1 MDQPTV
7 LRETKI
13 GQKGFVKEDVLTY
26 LDELNSKI
34 QSLEDDL
41 KNASGQKP
49 ADPQELIKYRNQ
61 VDNLQEKL
69 NASNNALRAAKKE
82 NEELQGQI
90 AKLKAGDPAAVGTP
104 AANNAQTQAALDAAK
119 KEIDN
124 LKAQLRIANERA
136 NANSGAA
143 PVNNAQAQA
152 AVEAAKKEI
161 DNLRAQLRTAA
172 QKVTDAE
179 KKAAE
184 AEKKAASSNAAA
196 PADNKAAAGELAK
209 LKLELEKTAAEVKAK
224 SAELDAKIKES
235 ADKDSRID
243 QLTKQNA
250 AAAKK
255 DEEIE
260 KLNGEIKELNAEITQ
275 LRENA
280 NNPAALMGS
289 LFAEAQK
296 TVSQLKLQAEQEA
309 AKTTKDAS
317 EKAEKV
323 VLEANMSAEKTII
336 EANKTAEKTIKDAN
350 DQAKAAVEEANVK
363 VDKLNEMSSTVRNM
377 LLNEIESVNVK
388 FNDLTNTINRLTS
401 QASDKMNEAQTI
413 IGEARK
419 AVEPNEQNTIRRAES
434 PKADFNAAKA
444 PVASVPNVEFNKSVN
459 NAEKR
464 QAPVA
469 PAPVKEEPVNDPFAR
484 VAGGS
489 YNQGSSN
496 SFNKPQTPP
505 PPTPAPAPVH
515 EAPKPAPKKPV
526 SSFNF
531 DMSELLKAAEAEAAK
546 DSN

>member
-90 AKLKAGDPAAVGTP
+90 AKLKAGGPAAAGTP
-104 AANNAQTQAALDAAK
+104 AANNAQIQAALDAAK
-119 KEIDN
+119 KEIDS

-143 PVNNAQAQA
+143 PANNAQPALD
-152 AVEAAKKEI
+152 AAKKEI
-161 DNLRAQLRTAA
+161 ENLKSQLRMAA

-184 AEKKAASSNAAA
+184 AEKKAASSNDAKAA
-196 PADNKAAAGELAK
+196 PAENKAAAEELTK
-209 LKLELEKTAAEVKAK
+209 LKLELEKTVAEVKAK
-224 SAELDAKIKES
+224 SAELEAKIKES
-235 ADKDSRID
+235 ADKDSKIE
-243 QLTKQNA
+243 QLTKENA

-260 KLNGEIKELNAEITQ
+260 KLNGEIKGLNDEIIQ

-296 TVSQLKLQAEQEA
+296 TVSQLKIQAEQEA
-309 AKTTKDAS
+309 AKTTKEAS

-323 VLEANMSAEKTII
+323 VLEANMSAEKTIN
-336 EANKTAEKTIKDAN
+336 EANKTAEKTIREAN
-350 DQAKAAVEEANVK
+350 DQAKAAVDEANIK

-419 AVEPNEQNTIRRAES
+419 AVEPNEDNSIKRAEA
-434 PKADFNAAKA
+434 PKANFNAAKA
-444 PVASVPNVEFNKSVN
+444 PAASNSDFNSVAN
-459 NAEKR
+459 NADNFGKR
-464 QAPVA
+464 QASSA
-469 PAPVKEEPVNDPFAR
+469 PNTAKENPINDPFAK

-489 YNQGSSN
+489 YNQGSAN
-496 SFNKPQTPP
+496 SFNKPQTPS
-505 PPTPAPAPVH
+505 PAPVH

-526 SSFNF
+526 NSFNF

-546 DSN
+546 DNN

>member
-90 AKLKAGDPAAVGTP
+90 AKLKAGGPAAAGTP
-104 AANNAQTQAALDAAK
+104 AANNAQIQAALDAAK
-119 KEIDN
+119 KEIDS

-143 PVNNAQAQA
+143 PANNAQPALD
-152 AVEAAKKEI
+152 AAKKEI
-161 DNLRAQLRTAA
+161 ENLKSQLRMAA

-184 AEKKAASSNAAA
+184 AEKKAASSNDAKAA
-196 PADNKAAAGELAK
+196 PAENKAAAEELTK

-224 SAELDAKIKES
+224 SAELEAKIKES
-235 ADKDSRID
+235 ADKDSKIE
-243 QLTKQNA
+243 QLTKENA

-260 KLNGEIKELNAEITQ
+260 KLNGEIKGLNDEIVQ

-296 TVSQLKLQAEQEA
+296 TVSQLKIQAEQEA
-309 AKTTKDAS
+309 AKTTKEAS

-323 VLEANMSAEKTII
+323 VLEANMSAEKTIN
-336 EANKTAEKTIKDAN
+336 EANKTAEKTIREAN
-350 DQAKAAVEEANVK
+350 DQAKAAVDEANIK

-419 AVEPNEQNTIRRAES
+419 AVEPNEDNSIKRAEA
-434 PKADFNAAKA
+434 PKANFNAAKA
-444 PVASVPNVEFNKSVN
+444 PAASNSDFNSAAN
-459 NAEKR
+459 NADNFGKR
-464 QAPVA
+464 QASAA
-469 PAPVKEEPVNDPFAR
+469 PNTAKENPINDPFAK

-489 YNQGSSN
+489 YNQGSAN

-505 PPTPAPAPVH
+505 PAPVH

-526 SSFNF
+526 NSFNF

-546 DSN
+546 DNN

>member
-34 QSLEDDL
+34 QSLEDEL

-90 AKLKAGDPAAVGTP
+90 AKLRAGGPAAAAAP
-104 AANNAQTQAALDAAK
+104 AAGNAQTQAALDAAK
-119 KEIDN
+119 KEIEN

-143 PVNNAQAQA
+143 PSNNAQAQVA
-152 AVEAAKKEI
+152 ADAAKKEI
-161 DNLRAQLRTAA
+161 ENLRSQLRMAA

-184 AEKKAASSNAAA
+184 AEKKAASANGAKPAASA
-196 PADNKAAAGELAK
+196 ENKAAAEELAK
-209 LKLELEKTAAEVKAK
+209 LKLELEKTVAEVKAK
-224 SAELDAKIKES
+224 SAELEAKIKES
-235 ADKDSRID
+235 ADKDSKIE
-243 QLTKQNA
+243 QLTKENA

-260 KLNGEIKELNAEITQ
+260 KLNGEIKGLNDEIVQ

-296 TVSQLKLQAEQEA
+296 TVSQLKIQAEQEA
-309 AKTTKDAS
+309 AKTTKEAS

-323 VLEANMSAEKTII
+323 VLEANMSAEKTIK
-336 EANKTAEKTIKDAN
+336 EANKTAEKTIRDAN
-350 DQAKAAVEEANVK
+350 DQAKAAVDEANVK
-363 VDKLNEMSSTVRNM
+363 VDKLNEMSATVRSM

-388 FNDLTNTINRLTS
+388 FSDLTNTINRLTS

-419 AVEPNEQNTIRRAES
+419 AVEPNDENTVKRAEI
-434 PKADFNAAKA
+434 PKANFNAAKT
-444 PVASVPNVEFNKSVN
+444 PSASNADFRNAAN
-459 NAEKR
+459 NADNFSKR
-464 QAPVA
+464 QASVA
-469 PAPVKEEPVNDPFAR
+469 PTPEKETPQNDPFAK
-484 VAGGS
+484 VTGGS
-489 YNQGSSN
+489 YNQGSAN

-505 PPTPAPAPVH
+505 PAPAH
-515 EAPKPAPKKPV
+515 ESAKPAPKKPV

-531 DMSELLKAAEAEAAK
+531 DMSELLKAAEEEAAK

>member
-90 AKLKAGDPAAVGTP
+90 AKLKAGGPAAAGTP
-104 AANNAQTQAALDAAK
+104 AANNAQIQAALDAAK
-119 KEIDN
+119 KEIDS

-143 PVNNAQAQA
+143 PANNAQPALD
-152 AVEAAKKEI
+152 AAKKEI
-161 DNLRAQLRTAA
+161 ENLKSQLRMAA

-184 AEKKAASSNAAA
+184 AEKKAASSNDAKAA
-196 PADNKAAAGELAK
+196 PAENKAAAEELTK

-224 SAELDAKIKES
+224 SAELEAKIKES
-235 ADKDSRID
+235 ADKDSKIE
-243 QLTKQNA
+243 QLTKENA

-260 KLNGEIKELNAEITQ
+260 KLNGEIKGLNDEIVQ

-296 TVSQLKLQAEQEA
+296 TVSQLKIQAEQEA
-309 AKTTKDAS
+309 AKTTKEAS

-323 VLEANMSAEKTII
+323 VLEANMSAEKTIN
-336 EANKTAEKTIKDAN
+336 EANKTAEKTIREAN
-350 DQAKAAVEEANVK
+350 DQAKAAVDEANIK

-419 AVEPNEQNTIRRAES
+419 AVEPNEDNSIKRAEA
-434 PKADFNAAKA
+434 PKANFNAAKA
-444 PVASVPNVEFNKSVN
+444 PAASNSDFNSVAN
-459 NAEKR
+459 NADNFGKR
-464 QAPVA
+464 QASSA
-469 PAPVKEEPVNDPFAR
+469 PNTAKENPINDPFAK

-489 YNQGSSN
+489 YNQGSAN

-505 PPTPAPAPVH
+505 PAPVH

-526 SSFNF
+526 NSFNF

-546 DSN
+546 DNN

>member
-7 LRETKI
+7 LRETQI
-13 GQKGFVKEDVLTY
+13 GQKGCVTEDVLTY

-90 AKLKAGDPAAVGTP
+90 AKLKAGGPAAAGTP
-104 AANNAQTQAALDAAK
+104 AANNAQIQAALDAAK
-119 KEIDN
+119 KEIDS

-143 PVNNAQAQA
+143 PANNAQPALD
-152 AVEAAKKEI
+152 AAKKEI
-161 DNLRAQLRTAA
+161 ENLKSQLRMAA

-184 AEKKAASSNAAA
+184 AEKKAASSNDAKAA
-196 PADNKAAAGELAK
+196 PAENKAAAEELTK
-209 LKLELEKTAAEVKAK
+209 LKLELEKTVAEVKAK
-224 SAELDAKIKES
+224 SAELEAKIKES
-235 ADKDSRID
+235 ADKDSKIE
-243 QLTKQNA
+243 QLTKENA

-260 KLNGEIKELNAEITQ
+260 KLNGEIKGLNDEIIQ

-296 TVSQLKLQAEQEA
+296 TVSQLKIQAEQEA
-309 AKTTKDAS
+309 AKTTKEAS

-323 VLEANMSAEKTII
+323 VLEANMSAEKTIN
-336 EANKTAEKTIKDAN
+336 EANKTAEKTIREAN
-350 DQAKAAVEEANVK
+350 DQAKAAVDEANIK

-419 AVEPNEQNTIRRAES
+419 AVEPNEDNSIKRAEA
-434 PKADFNAAKA
+434 PKANFNAAKA
-444 PVASVPNVEFNKSVN
+444 PAASNSDFNSVAN
-459 NAEKR
+459 NADNFGKR
-464 QAPVA
+464 QASSA
-469 PAPVKEEPVNDPFAR
+469 PNTAKENPINDPFAK

-489 YNQGSSN
+489 YNQGSAN
-496 SFNKPQTPP
+496 SFNKPQTPS
-505 PPTPAPAPVH
+505 PAPVH

-526 SSFNF
+526 NSFNF

-546 DSN
+546 DNN

>member
-90 AKLKAGDPAAVGTP
+90 AKLKAGGPAAVGTP

-196 PADNKAAAGELAK
+196 PADNKAASGELAK

-235 ADKDSRID
+235 ADKDSR
-243 QLTKQNA
+243 
-250 AAAKK
+250 
-255 DEEIE
+255 IE

-309 AKTTKDAS
+309 AKTTKEAS

-350 DQAKAAVEEANVK
+350 DQAKAAVDEANVK
-363 VDKLNEMSSTVRNM
+363 VDKLNEMSATVRNM

-464 QAPVA
+464 QASVA
-469 PAPVKEEPVNDPFAR
+469 PTPVKEEPVNDPFAR

-505 PPTPAPAPVH
+505 PSTPAPAPVH

>member
-90 AKLKAGDPAAVGTP
+90 AKLKAGGSAVAGTP
-104 AANNAQTQAALDAAK
+104 AANNAQIQAALDAAK

-143 PVNNAQAQA
+143 PANNAQPDSDAT
-152 AVEAAKKEI
+152 KKEI
-161 DNLRAQLRTAA
+161 ENLRSQLRIAA

-184 AEKKAASSNAAA
+184 AEKKAASSNDAKAA
-196 PADNKAAAGELAK
+196 PAENKAAAEELTK
-209 LKLELEKTAAEVKAK
+209 LKLELEKTVAEVKAK
-224 SAELDAKIKES
+224 SAELEAKIKES
-235 ADKDSRID
+235 ADKDSKIE
-243 QLTKQNA
+243 QLTKENA

-260 KLNGEIKELNAEITQ
+260 KLNGEIKGLNDEIIQ

-296 TVSQLKLQAEQEA
+296 TVSQLKIQAEQEA
-309 AKTTKDAS
+309 AKTTKEAS

-323 VLEANMSAEKTII
+323 VLEANMSAEKTIN
-336 EANKTAEKTIKDAN
+336 EANKTAEKTIRDAN
-350 DQAKAAVEEANVK
+350 DQAKAAVDEANVK

-419 AVEPNEQNTIRRAES
+419 AVEPNEDNSIKRAEA
-434 PKADFNAAKA
+434 PKANFNAAKA
-444 PVASVPNVEFNKSVN
+444 PAASKSDFSGATN
-459 NAEKR
+459 NADNFGKR
-464 QAPVA
+464 QVSAAPNTA
-469 PAPVKEEPVNDPFAR
+469 KENPINDPFAK

-505 PPTPAPAPVH
+505 PAPVH

-526 SSFNF
+526 NSFNF

-546 DSN
+546 DNN